1 MKRPATAWRLLAIA
15 LLGIGIPACQRET
28 PPQPEPGPIPV
39 TVVTLEAQP
48 VTLTREVSGR
58 ARASRIAEIRPQV
71 SGIVQKRLFEE
82 GAQVEAGQ
90 PLYQLDDATYRAD
103 VASAEAALARARAM
117 LEAARPSAA
126 RARKLIKTNAI
137 SRQDYEAAISQLLQA
152 EAETKVAEAALQQS
166 RIALGYAR
174 ISSPISG
181 RIGRSAVTEGALV
194 TANQAEPLTTV
205 QTLDPIHIDLSMSA
219 SELLA
224 LRQELERGNLH
235 RVDDV
240 PVTILL
246 DNGTVYPH
254 EGRVAFT
261 DVTVDP
267 STGSVLLRVTAPN
280 PDFLLLPGM
289 YVRARVSLAQRQQ
302 AILAPQQGIM
312 RDPKGNASAL
322 VVSAANRVEQRQV
335 EVSRT
340 IGDRWLVE
348 QGLAAGDRVI
358 VEGLQKVQP
367 DALVEPT
374 EQQLAG
380 TADSP
385 SPDPTAPGNET
396 TTMADSK

>member
-1 MKRPATAWRLLAIA
+1 M
-15 LLGIGIPACQRET
+15 
-28 PPQPEPGPIPV
+28 

-224 LRQELERGNLH
+224 LRQEDRK
-235 RVDDV
+235 
-240 PVTILL
+240 
-246 DNGTVYPH
+246 
-254 EGRVAFT
+254 
-261 DVTVDP
+261 
-267 STGSVLLRVTAPN
+267 SVV
-280 PDFLLLPGM
+280 
-289 YVRARVSLAQRQQ
+289 
-302 AILAPQQGIM
+302 
-312 RDPKGNASAL
+312 
-322 VVSAANRVEQRQV
+322 
-335 EVSRT
+335 
-340 IGDRWLVE
+340 
-348 QGLAAGDRVI
+348 
-358 VEGLQKVQP
+358 
-367 DALVEPT
+367 
-374 EQQLAG
+374 
-380 TADSP
+380 
-385 SPDPTAPGNET
+385 
-396 TTMADSK
+396 

>member
-1 MKRPATAWRLLAIA
+1 MMK
-15 LLGIGIPACQRET
+15 
-28 PPQPEPGPIPV
+28 
-39 TVVTLEAQP
+39 
-48 VTLTREVSGR
+48 
-58 ARASRIAEIRPQV
+58 
-71 SGIVQKRLFEE
+71 
-82 GAQVEAGQ
+82 
-90 PLYQLDDATYRAD
+90 
-103 VASAEAALARARAM
+103 
-117 LEAARPSAA
+117 
-126 RARKLIKTNAI
+126 AI
-137 SRQDYEAAISQLLQA
+137 SRQTGGRMLPRIALAGFALASLVTPSLAGAEESSAAASDISPEQRQAIEAIIGDYIANHPEGVVNALRAYQA
-152 EAETKVAEAALQQS
+152 QVQKEEQQQAEAALQQS

-367 DALVEPT
+367 DALVEPI